1 MFCFDEKSIS
11 TQGALSKR
19 DKVSTFMKN
28 SILCTFFPRD
38 YYLNRLP
45 DDSSVKAYQTFLKDS
60 AQLFGAASTEAHKFS
75 VDMFN
80 FEKRLAEITPDFE
93 YLADPIKTLNR
104 MTMKDLHTMSMNIP
118 WLDIAKAAY
127 SEAPLVREKCF

>member
-1 MFCFDEKSIS
+1 
-11 TQGALSKR
+11 
-19 DKVSTFMKN
+19 MKN

-127 SEAPLVREKCF
+127 SEAPLVREKCTQSLI

>member
-1 MFCFDEKSIS
+1 M
-11 TQGALSKR
+11 
-19 DKVSTFMKN
+19 
-28 SILCTFFPRD
+28 
-38 YYLNRLP
+38 NRLP

-118 WLDIAKAAY
+118 WLDIAKAAQKLTLTHA
-127 SEAPLVREKCF
+127 EASHNLRLTEALTYPIGAGQDAPR